1 MRISDWS
8 SDVCSSD
15 LDHSLHA
22 DPGGVACDHVHASC
36 AESAKA
42 YLVAR
47 QDTARLFH
55 QPFQIIDPDGAI
67 RNGTDHVRSQHMRNG
82 FILTPQHRIGE
93 ARCYTS
99 EFECLLEMDVHR
111 RVQPIYYA

>member
-1 MRISDWS
+1 MIRRPPRSTRTDTLFPFTTLCRS
-8 SDVCSSD
+8 
-15 LDHSLHA
+15 
-22 DPGGVACDHVHASC
+22 DHVHASC

-55 QPFQIIDPDGAI
+55 PPFQIIDPDGAI

-82 FILTPQHRIGE
+82 FILMPQHRIGE
-93 ARCYTS
+93 ARCYTR
-99 EFECLLEMDVHR
+99 EFECLLEMDVPS
-111 RVQPIYYA
+111 RVQPIS